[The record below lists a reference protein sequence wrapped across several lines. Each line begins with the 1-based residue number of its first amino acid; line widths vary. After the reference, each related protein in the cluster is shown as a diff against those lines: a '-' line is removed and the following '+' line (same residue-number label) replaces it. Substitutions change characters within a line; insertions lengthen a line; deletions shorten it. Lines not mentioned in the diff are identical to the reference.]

1 MQEFLFSKTQAR
13 SPVEALSGGER
24 NRLTLAK
31 AVANPSNILIL
42 DEPTND
48 LDIETLDLLQEML
61 SEYDGT
67 LILVSHD
74 RDFIDRI
81 VNATIILDGTGDAFE
96 YPGGYS
102 DAAEQHNVRLDAQA
116 NHGKKSVEPA
126 KSVSHKPAEK
136 KVKKLTYAQEIRLKK
151 LPALIEVAEAEIAK
165 LEAKLSEPD
174 FYSKDPD
181 AFTKTSQGRW

>member
-1 MQEFLFSKTQAR
+1 MLNLLLGRLAPDAGTLKLGTNLTPTFIDQKRDTLKPGLTAWDYLADSGGDSIIVGGKPRHVVTYMQEFLFSKTQAR

-67 LILVSHD
+67 S
-74 RDFIDRI
+74 
-81 VNATIILDGTGDAFE
+81 
-96 YPGGYS
+96 S
-102 DAAEQHNVRLDAQA
+102 
-116 NHGKKSVEPA
+116 S
-126 KSVSHKPAEK
+126 
-136 KVKKLTYAQEIRLKK
+136 
-151 LPALIEVAEAEIAK
+151 
-165 LEAKLSEPD
+165 
-174 FYSKDPD
+174 
-181 AFTKTSQGRW
+181 